1 MPSRVALGQL
11 CQDRRGLN
19 ISAITSLDEG
29 LEETLTL
36 HCLGL
41 FPLWEWAS
49 SPPAGWNP

>member
-1 MPSRVALGQL
+1 MPSRMALGQL

-19 ISAITSLDEG
+19 VSAITSLDKG

-41 FPLWEWAS
+41 FPTLGVGLKSTSWLG
-49 SPPAGWNP
+49 P